1 MKSFWLALAL
11 VGATAHA
18 AGTVSCPDLAA
29 AVQVAAC
36 PSEAELKYT
45 FIGYCADNARM
56 YDKDPA
62 CADEKAYRQKKN
74 VALWESRDG
83 AFQGYVSCD
92 LPPAVVKDAKATR
105 IAVTRAGTLTR
116 IACTYR
122 DGIVFTQ
129 RMRAA
134 CKVTGDGSCAAGDC
148 TASCD

>member
-1 MKSFWLALAL
+1 MKPLGLALAL
-11 VGATAHA
+11 VGGMAHA
-18 AGTVSCPDLAA
+18 AGTVSCPDLSA

-36 PSEAELKYT
+36 PSEAELRYT

-83 AFQGYVSCD
+83 AFQGYVSCE
-92 LPPAVVKDAKATR
+92 LPPDAVRGAIAAR
-105 IAVTRAGTLTR
+105 IAVTRLGSLTR

-129 RMRAA
+129 RTRAA
-134 CKVTGDGSCAAGDC
+134 CKVAGDGSCAAGDC